1 MPTTE
6 PCPTQILHECQPH
19 YRPHPAVPVR
29 EIPESVPPDT
39 LLSIKS
45 VGITA
50 ATHGVYSYPAKFI
63 PHVPRWAILKF
74 TQPGQTVL
82 DPFCGSGTTL
92 VEAKLLGRHSLG
104 IDFSPLAR
112 LLTRVKT
119 TPLGGADIITAAAD
133 RLLRRWR
140 EVSDTPR
147 PFVANESHWF
157 SPEASA
163 CLRRLAA
170 AAKQETEPGLRDF
183 LLLCVAAMV
192 RRLSFADD
200 QQIFPE
206 RTVFATH
213 VPAADDARVEQLF
226 RDIVARWAQ
235 AVEEFALGCDRNVY
249 ARLIGTD
256 AREIALPD
264 ESVDLAVTSPPYIN
278 AMDYVRVHK
287 LEMFWL
293 GMLGSAAEKRAL
305 DMSQIGSE
313 RISRSRYRRLHL
325 IGLPLADEVL
335 ADLHAADPKRA
346 YVLYKY
352 LRDMTANLRE
362 VRRVLKTGARYVV
375 VVGGNMMRKRFI
387 PTYDLLRELAESMGF
402 RTEERF
408 FYLLRNRFMRIPRG
422 PRSGLIKTDCVQAFR
437 KETAL

>member
-1 MPTTE
+1 LPTARPSSTGISHERRLRHE
-6 PCPTQILHECQPH
+6 P
-19 YRPHPAVPVR
+19 RPAVPVR
-29 EIPESVPPDT
+29 EIPESVPPDS
-39 LLSIKS
+39 LLSIAS

-50 ATHGVYSYPAKFI
+50 ATHGIYSYPAKFI
-63 PHVPRWAILKF
+63 PHVPRWAIRKF
-74 TQPGQTVL
+74 TQPGQTIL

-119 TPLGGADIITAAAD
+119 TPLNRGDIAAAAD
-133 RLLRRWR
+133 RLLRRWHGI
-140 EVSDTPR
+140 SDTPA

-170 AAKQETEPGLRDF
+170 AAKQEMEPGLRDF
-183 LLLCVAAMV
+183 LMLCIAAMV

-206 RTVFATH
+206 RTAFATH
-213 VPAADDARVEQLF
+213 APAADDAHVEQLF
-226 RDIVARWAQ
+226 RDIVARWAE
-235 AVEEFALGCDRNVY
+235 AVEEFTLACDLGVS
-249 ARLIGTD
+249 ARVIGTD

-264 ESVDLAVTSPPYIN
+264 ESVDLAVTSPPYVN

-293 GMLGSAAEKRAL
+293 GMLGSPAEKRAL
-305 DMSQIGSE
+305 DTAQIGGE
-313 RISRSRYRRLHL
+313 RVPRSRYRRLHL
-325 IGLPLADEVL
+325 IGLPIADDIL
-335 ADLHAADPKRA
+335 TDLHAADPKRA

-362 VRRVLKTGARYVV
+362 VRRVLNSGGRYVI
-375 VVGGNMMRKRFI
+375 VVGGNTMRKRFI

-408 FYLLRNRFMRIPRG
+408 FYLLRNRFMRIPRSA
-422 PRSGLIKTDCVQAFR
+422 RSGLIKTDCVQTFW
-437 KETAL
+437 KETVL